1 MATDTTKNT
10 EVGSYFI
17 ANYPPF
23 SQWSTENLA
32 DVEQAL
38 HAPPAEVPLG
48 LYLHIPFCRKRCKF
62 CYFRVY
68 TDKNSQDVERYV
80 SALAREIEL
89 VSQLPVMGGRPF
101 RFVYFGGGTP
111 SFLSGKQLTRLVD
124 RLRANINWDQAEEVT
139 FECEPGTLSRPKL
152 ETLREL
158 GVTRLSLGVENFSDA
173 VLEENGRA
181 HLSAEI
187 DQAWAWIRELGF
199 PNANIDLIAGMVGET
214 WDNWRDNIRR
224 TIELAPDSV
233 TIYQMELPFNTV
245 YSRDILGQRME
256 SPVADWATKRA
267 WVDFAYD
274 ELLAAGYS
282 ISSAYTLVRDKNK
295 VNFSYRDNLW
305 RGSDL
310 LATGVASFGSF
321 SGVCQLVGGF
331 PLVQSSLERPAGGE
345 ETTLPPVD
353 GMGEESR
360 KKPIK
365 GSQLFPSNGYHFAGV
380 TPILGQRVSGE
391 VRSLDDLQP
400 YRIVNRPASSG
411 DLIAMAYKKGQLL
424 KNASHVD
431 IMTDPLDAVA
441 KGDADVTIAESHR
454 FDMYRIEN
462 PQTPLRA
469 SGLMLPIGFNI
480 GFVTTQEHAGL
491 LRDVNAALDA
501 LLSSGELEKAARA
514 EQLTFIPPIQPYV
527 RTGLGLEKM
536 AE

>member
-1 MATDTTKNT
+1 MATDTSKTT

-23 SQWSTENLA
+23 SQWSTEHLA

-38 HAPPAEVPLG
+38 HTPPADVPLG

-68 TDKNSQDVERYV
+68 TDKNSHDVERYV

-158 GVTRLSLGVENFSDA
+158 GVTRLSLGVENFSDS

-181 HLSAEI
+181 HQSGEI
-187 DQAWAWIRELGF
+187 HQAWSWIRELGF
-199 PNANIDLIAGMVGET
+199 PNANIDLISGMVGET
-214 WDNWRDNIRR
+214 WDNWRENIRR
-224 TIELAPDSV
+224 TIEMAPDSV

-245 YSRDILGQRME
+245 YSKDILGQRME

-267 WVDFAYD
+267 WVDYAYD
-274 ELLAAGYS
+274 HLLAAGYAV
-282 ISSAYTLVRDKNK
+282 SSAYTLVRDKNK

-310 LATGVASFGSF
+310 LATGVASFGHAN
-321 SGVCQLVGGF
+321 GVHYQNLAEWPEYLGALEAGRLPLSRGLRPTAHQRLVREVILQLKTGRLDAGYFRDKFGVDI
-331 PLVQSSLERPAGGE
+331 LEHWHNVWQQYIDDELLR
-345 ETTLPPVD
+345 VD
-353 GMGEESR
+353 GDRVE
-360 KKPIK
+360 
-365 GSQLFPSNGYHFAGV
+365 V
-380 TPILGQRVSGE
+380 TR
-391 VRSLDDLQP
+391 
-400 YRIVNRPASSG
+400 
-411 DLIAMAYKKGQLL
+411 
-424 KNASHVD
+424 
-431 IMTDPLDAVA
+431 
-441 KGDADVTIAESHR
+441 
-454 FDMYRIEN
+454 
-462 PQTPLRA
+462 
-469 SGLMLPIGFNI
+469 
-480 GFVTTQEHAGL
+480 AGL
-491 LRDVNAALDA
+491 LRVDS
-501 LLSSGELEKAARA
+501 LLPAFFEPEHQG
-514 EQLTFIPPIQPYV
+514 V
-527 RTGLGLEKM
+527 RYT
-536 AE
+536 